1 MDRNEVVTED
11 WHRIDIVAAIHK
23 RGLTMRDLSV
33 SNGLGK
39 DTLKNALYRPYPK
52 GEQIIAKALGVNA
65 SEIWPSRYQRKVA

>member
-23 RGLTMRDLSV
+23 RGMTMRDLSV

-52 GEQIIAKALGVNA
+52 GEQIIAKSLGVEA
-65 SEIWPSRYQRKVA
+65 SEIWPSRYQRRVA

>member
-52 GEQIIAKALGVNA
+52 GEQIIAKALDVEA
-65 SEIWPSRYQRKVA
+65 SEIWPSRYQRRVA